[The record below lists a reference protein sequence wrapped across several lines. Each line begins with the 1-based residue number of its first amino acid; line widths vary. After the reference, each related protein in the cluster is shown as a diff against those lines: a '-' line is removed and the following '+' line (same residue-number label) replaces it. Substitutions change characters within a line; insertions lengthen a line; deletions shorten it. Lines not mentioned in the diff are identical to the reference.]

1 MGDSLYN
8 FLVSTV
14 RYYNTHICVC
24 VYVLYTHHAGQLQ
37 LVTWSFIFWRPAS
50 TYSLSLE
57 LYPATTAS
65 KNESGPSLGV

>member
-37 LVTWSFIFWRPAS
+37 LVT
-50 TYSLSLE
+50 
-57 LYPATTAS
+57 
-65 KNESGPSLGV
+65 